1 MAYQRMDTRAR
12 MRPAVLPQ
20 LILLPLATRMPCDLR
35 VVDHAPVHYER
46 HAVVPGYETR
56 SHVARTA
63 EWLRLAPGH
72 GERPYGLAGA
82 CWRGRFGRG
91 ASRVCAFHMP
101 VVLRHDLIHG
111 ARAVLVD
118 AWVRVYEEQRG
129 LWHLLKHVACQQLRA
144 YAVEQS
150 KAIIWPL
157 VTRQPQRE
165 ERAPSTP
172 SRCLC
177 ADGAPLGTRLWLKL

>member
-1 MAYQRMDTRAR
+1 MS
-12 MRPAVLPQ
+12 
-20 LILLPLATRMPCDLR
+20 LL
-35 VVDHAPVHYER
+35 
-46 HAVVPGYETR
+46 
-56 SHVARTA
+56 
-63 EWLRLAPGH
+63 
-72 GERPYGLAGA
+72 GLAGEGDLA
-82 CWRGRFGRG
+82 EALGG
-91 ASRVCAFHMP
+91 VCVFYMP